1 MMSAPKAKANQ
12 LEYLLGRRILR
23 YGPALCGWL
32 AVIFGI
38 IVLCGWQFRIPVL
51 RFEAAGTFVSPNAAA
66 CFILSGIA
74 LLLSC
79 GPRLLQFLSIALA
92 LVVFAFS
99 ALVLIEYATGI
110 DFAIDSILMKN
121 RLDSWNLS
129 LPRGRFAW
137 PTAISFCFVSAAI
150 SLQMLNSSW
159 ARLREAL
166 VCLAFMFSF
175 LSLLGRLYSAVELYA
190 HWMAPATAFTFLI
203 LCFGVMSGPAKGP
216 LTEAFSSGGP
226 GGILARRFLLVTF
239 VVIPLL
245 GWVRLFFHWYEIR
258 DLEFGTA
265 LFVVSVIVVLV
276 PLIFSTAFTLD
287 RLEENRKS
295 TTDAL
300 LRAEKLAT
308 TGRFAAQMAHEI
320 NNPLEAVTNLV
331 YLANTSSGAK
341 AIDYLTLA
349 EQELARIAHITKQT
363 LGFYRDAAEAIA
375 VAVAPLVFDIRQ
387 LLESKW
393 RPREIRVEQNISEHQ
408 SAFANP
414 GELRQVLSNL
424 ILNAIDASRP
434 GGLVNV
440 TAETSGDYTLVHVSD
455 QGPGIPSDLLPRI
468 FEPFFTTKKNG
479 TGLGLWVTKEL
490 VTKNKGTLAVQ
501 SSTTSPQGTTFTLRI
516 PQTPRVE
523 EQGDK
528 KISQIA

>member
-1 MMSAPKAKANQ
+1 MSAPKAKANQ
-12 LEYLLGRRILR
+12 LEFLLGRRILR

-32 AVIFGI
+32 AIIFGI
-38 IVLCGWQFRIPVL
+38 VVLCGWQFRIPLL
-51 RFEAAGTFVSPNAAA
+51 RFDAAGTFVSPNAAV
-66 CFILSGIA
+66 CFILSGVA
-74 LLLSC
+74 LLLSR
-79 GPRLLQFLSIALA
+79 GSRRLQFLSTAVA

-110 DFAIDSILMKN
+110 DFAIDSIVMKN
-121 RLDSWNLS
+121 RLDGWSINL
-129 LPRGRFAW
+129 PKGRFAL
-137 PTAISFCFVSAAI
+137 PTAISFCFISAAMA
-150 SLQMLNSSW
+150 LQMLNSSL

-166 VCLAFMFSF
+166 VCIAFMFAF
-175 LSLLGRLYSAVELYA
+175 LSLLGRLYSAVELYL
-190 HWMAPATAFTFLI
+190 HWMAPVTAIMFLI
-203 LCFGVMSGPAKGP
+203 LCFGVMTGPAKGP
-216 LTEAFSSGGP
+216 LTEAFSSSGP

-239 VVIPLL
+239 VVVPLL
-245 GWVRLFFHWYEIR
+245 GWMRLFFHWYEMR

-331 YLANTSSGAK
+331 YLANTSSEGK
-341 AIDYLTLA
+341 SIDYLTLA
-349 EQELARIAHITKQT
+349 EQELERIAHITKQT
-363 LGFYRDAAEAIA
+363 LGFYRDAGEATT
-375 VAVAPLVFDIRQ
+375 VLLAPLVLEITR

-393 RPREIRVEQNISEHQ
+393 RPQEIRVEQNISEHQ
-408 SAFANP
+408 TAFANP

-424 ILNAIDASRP
+424 ILNAIDASGPAGR
-434 GGLVNV
+434 VNI
-440 TAETSGDYTLVHVSD
+440 TAEASGDYTLVHVSD
-455 QGPGIPSDLLPRI
+455 HGSGIPLELLPRI

-490 VTKNKGTLAVQ
+490 VTKNRGTLDVR
-501 SSTTSPQGTTFTLRI
+501 SSTNSPPGTTFTLKI
-516 PQTPRVE
+516 PQMLRVE